1 MREISPSQF
10 IEAILE
16 SQKINSVSLTKLKVR
31 TFNEMVDRLYGLNI
45 CVQFGF
51 SDLIDFV
58 EDFEESLPYADFAIR
73 ISYTE
78 AFLDE
83 MKEYN
88 QIYTSVKNFI
98 EINEVWK
105 NLIK

>member
-16 SQKINSVSLTKLKVR
+16 SQKINSVSITKLKVR
-31 TFNEMVDRLYGLNI
+31 TFNKMVDQLYGLNI
-45 CVQFGF
+45 RVQFGF
-51 SDLIDFV
+51 SNLIEFV
-58 EDFEESLPYADFAIR
+58 EDFETALPYENFAIR

-78 AFLDE
+78 ALLNE
-83 MKEYN
+83 VRRYN
-88 QIYTSVKNFI
+88 QIYASVRDFV

-105 NLIK
+105 NLMK